1 MKPRNSNDGVFG
13 ARFHLYIDRNAG
25 LPTMNWMLTADR
37 DKVHHPNSI
46 ISFCCHHVLPIT
58 KSDTLYGFT
67 EHRRIDQE
75 NGQQHI
81 FRAHPSY
88 QSTSG
93 QATGIWYDWAM
104 FQVEDETI
112 PCQIMCFLNIDYL
125 KDDVMQTVR
134 GYVID
139 QNGLYAVVRRFK
151 NTPRPLSEMSI
162 ISTGEIEEGF
172 YLLPCNSIYSE
183 ICVVPDYSTEEFDG
197 NMHQICE
204 TPNRFFVVG
213 NQSQWLSS
221 FRQVFHYV
229 TTIPRHELLRKGKD
243 DYYKKLRENEHEGD
257 PR

>member
-1 MKPRNSNDGVFG
+1 
-13 ARFHLYIDRNAG
+13 
-25 LPTMNWMLTADR
+25 MNWMLTADR

-104 FQVEDETI
+104 FQLEDETI

-125 KDDVMQTVR
+125 KDNAMQTVR

-151 NTPRPLSEMSI
+151 NTPRPLSERSI
-162 ISTGEIEEGF
+162 ISTGEIEDGF
-172 YLLPCNSIYSE
+172 ISFPVIPYTRRYVLC
-183 ICVVPDYSTEEFDG
+183 
-197 NMHQICE
+197 QIILQRSLME
-204 TPNRFFVVG
+204 TCIISARHPIGF
-213 NQSQWLSS
+213 LSS
-221 FRQVFHYV
+221 AINLSGCHHF
-229 TTIPRHELLRKGKD
+229 GKSFIT
-243 DYYKKLRENEHEGD
+243 
-257 PR
+257 